1 MVLLVWVHLLA
12 AISWIGGTIFL
23 SVVLVPVL
31 KSEPFASQRALLFRT
46 IARRFR
52 VVVWGGIAVLLFTGP
67 LLLHQRGI
75 PITDPS
81 AWPVVLA
88 AKLELVTI
96 LLLLTLTHRSHHRAS
111 RLADRTDSHGEPKQV
126 RSDTSCV
133 VSMDRSLLIPPC
145 VGGPVCRGHA
155 CADLIG
161 AIPWEASDLRWSLL
175 GPVAIRDIGHEVHCS
190 RTPPHPT
197 FPIQFRSNH
206 SIFLNE
212 SSGTGV

>member
-1 MVLLVWVHLLA
+1 MMVLLVWFHVLA

-31 KSEPFASQRALLFRT
+31 KTAPFASQRALLFRT

-81 AWPVVLA
+81 VWPVVLA

-96 LLLLTLTHRSHHRAS
+96 LLLLTLTHDLIIGPRVWRIAQIPTESRSRFDQT
-111 RLADRTDSHGEPKQV
+111 L
-126 RSDTSCV
+126 V
-133 VSMDRSLLIPPC
+133 VWSPWIARFSLLLALA
-145 VGGPVCRGHA
+145 VLFAAVM
-155 CADLIG
+155 L
-161 AIPWEASDLRWSLL
+161 
-175 GPVAIRDIGHEVHCS
+175 VQ
-190 RTPPHPT
+190 T
-197 FPIQFRSNH
+197 
-206 SIFLNE
+206 
-212 SSGTGV
+212 